1 MPEVTVND
9 ITMHHERVGSG
20 PPVLFIHGLGSSAR
34 DWEKQMSFADDYEL
48 IIPDLRGHGRSSK
61 PPGPYTIE
69 LFSSD
74 VARLVEAIGAGP
86 LAIVGISLGGMVAFQ
101 LAADHPEMVK
111 QLVIV
116 NALPAFET
124 TTVSQRIQI
133 ALRKV
138 MTRWLSMRRIGEVLS
153 KRLLPDPAM
162 EGERATMVERWA
174 ENDKGAYEAAFRAI
188 VSWTGVAEAM
198 SRFDKPIT
206 VISSEL
212 DYVPSEEKAPY
223 VDAMPTAEMV
233 VIEAAHHGVPME
245 MPDRFNQV
253 LGEVL
258 D

>member
-20 PPVLFIHGLGSSAR
+20 PPVLLIHGLGSSSR
-34 DWEKQMSFADDYEL
+34 DWENQLSLGDHHEL

-69 LFSSD
+69 LFASD
-74 VARLVEAIGAGP
+74 VAGLLEAIEVSP
-86 LAIVGISLGGMVAFQ
+86 VVIVGISLGGMVAFQ

-111 QLVIV
+111 RLVIV
-116 NALPAFET
+116 NALPVFET
-124 TTVSQRIQI
+124 TSLSQRIQI
-133 ALRKV
+133 TIRKV

-153 KRLLPDPAM
+153 KRLFPDPAM
-162 EGERATMVERWA
+162 ESQRETMVVRWA
-174 ENDKGAYEAAFRAI
+174 ENEKTAYQATFKAI
-188 VSWTGVAEAM
+188 VSWGGVADAM

-212 DYVPSEEKAPY
+212 DYVPPEEKTAH
-223 VDAMPTAEMV
+223 VDAMPTAEML

-253 LGEVL
+253 LGEIL